1 MKIYGIYK
9 TPGGYTA
16 EPAESAHDAIQSQD
30 PDKVL
35 VDIVGMTAL
44 GKRMAQLE
52 NNENNEKES
61 DHND

>member
-16 EPAESAHDAIQSQD
+16 EPAESAHDAIQSQE

-52 NNENNEKES
+52 KES

>member
-16 EPAESAHDAIQSQD
+16 EPAESAYYAIKSQG
-30 PDKVL
+30 PDRVL

-52 NNENNEKES
+52 NNEKES

>member
-16 EPAESAHDAIQSQD
+16 EPAESAHDAIQSQE

-35 VDIVGMTAL
+35 VDIVGMTTL

-52 NNENNEKES
+52 NIKKES

>member
-9 TPGGYTA
+9 TPGGHTA
-16 EPAESAHDAIQSQD
+16 EPAESAHDAIQSQE

-52 NNENNEKES
+52 NNEKES
-61 DHND
+61 DRND